1 MVTAS
6 AQVAAMAWD
15 RWPRN
20 FRKLWVQPKKKRGEL
35 QMYLSNDKEEPG
47 RLGGVQRSATGF
59 LNLSITDIWG
69 QMGSLGEGVLSCAL
83 RDV

>member
-1 MVTAS
+1 
-6 AQVAAMAWD
+6 
-15 RWPRN
+15 
-20 FRKLWVQPKKKRGEL
+20 
-35 QMYLSNDKEEPG
+35 MYLSNDKEEPG